1 MKIYNKKKFTSGMF
15 MLLLGLIVIA
25 LEISDLN
32 FRNLELLDIKHLIV
46 NVLLL
51 LFGFTYIKRSLSIE
65 NSKEDKLEELD
76 ERNILLNLKIETKTF
91 QVIKYFGFM
100 LMLLFFVVGSFFE
113 AETIIAMGLGI
124 AFLYP
129 VYFIVTI
136 IISLYYERKI

>member
-1 MKIYNKKKFTSGMF
+1 MKIYNKKKFTSGIF
-15 MLLLGLIVIA
+15 MLLLGLIVIV
-25 LEISDLN
+25 LEISDLD
-32 FRNLELLDIKHLIV
+32 FRNLELLDIKHLIM

-51 LFGFTYIKRSLSIE
+51 LFGFTHIKRSLSIE

-91 QVIKYFGFM
+91 QVIKYFGFT

-129 VYFIVTI
+129 VYFIVII